1 MSIFGFYF
9 VTTVLG
15 QAGWPRRRGLFRS
28 EAVIDTSI
36 TDIVIN
42 QMVDW
47 AASLGACRPRLALQ
61 VIALMF
67 RDRDWEGENAPKIL
81 VFINESKDE
90 WNARGNEAPHDIVDP
105 FKLSKHGKMI
115 PSKVLKRDT
124 VRTGLEQLCLDG
136 LLWGLANPDRF
147 KTWYESSEKSQRDQL
162 PLMQS
167 AGLAVDSVT
176 TLSEFL
182 KDGQQMLKCYETEV
196 AALPAI
202 PPRLLADARA
212 LGREINN

>member
-9 VTTVLG
+9 VTTMLG

-28 EAVIDTSI
+28 EAVIDTFI
-36 TDIVIN
+36 TDVVIN

-47 AASLGACRPRLALQ
+47 SAALGACRPRLALQ
-61 VIALMF
+61 IIAQMF
-67 RDRDWEGENAPKIL
+67 HDRDWEGENAPKIL
-81 VFINESKDE
+81 VFINDAKKDL
-90 WNARGNEAPHDIVDP
+90 WNTQGNKAPHDIVDP

-115 PSKVLKRDT
+115 PSKVLKSNT
-124 VRTGLEQLCLDG
+124 VRTALEQLCLDG

-182 KDGQQMLKCYETEV
+182 KDGEEMLK
-196 AALPAI
+196 
-202 PPRLLADARA
+202 
-212 LGREINN
+212 